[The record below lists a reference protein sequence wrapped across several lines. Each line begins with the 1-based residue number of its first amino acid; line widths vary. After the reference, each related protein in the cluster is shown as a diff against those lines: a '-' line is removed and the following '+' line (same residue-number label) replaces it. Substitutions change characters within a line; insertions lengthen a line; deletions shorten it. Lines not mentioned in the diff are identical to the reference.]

1 MIYTRGLANGFD
13 ESGGLAFSMT
23 TPGTKRDGISLEMS
37 AFRLDNF
44 RRNPMMLW
52 QHGMDP
58 NRGSVPIGKWEGVR
72 HTDGGISGVAVFD
85 GEDSFAMDLKS
96 KFQRGFL
103 NAVSIG
109 WLPER
114 DADGEVTYDLLEASA
129 VAVPADPSALAE
141 GRAHHISHLEAFF
154 RGSSL
159 ASRLSSIIDGKVT
172 DSRPRSE
179 IIAAMASAAG
189 ISESTVN
196 QILNGGIDCP
206 PRERLS
212 GFAEA
217 LSVSLSS
224 LISAAES
231 DGCTYSERA
240 FAERAREALANTIPT
255 R

>member
-1 MIYTRGLANGFD
+1 MIYTRGLAGGFD
-13 ESGGLAFSMT
+13 DDGGLAFSMT

-85 GEDSFAMDLKS
+85 SEDSFAMDLKS

-141 GRAHHISHLEAFF
+141 GRNFKLVHEDEIEDLQREIKMLRSKILLNDQM
-154 RGSSL
+154 RSL
-159 ASRLSSIIDGKVT
+159 QK
-172 DSRPRSE
+172 
-179 IIAAMASAAG
+179 
-189 ISESTVN
+189 
-196 QILNGGIDCP
+196 
-206 PRERLS
+206 
-212 GFAEA
+212 
-217 LSVSLSS
+217 SLRRM
-224 LISAAES
+224 LQS
-231 DGCTYSERA
+231 D
-240 FAERAREALANTIPT
+240 
-255 R
+255 